1 MQDGLA
7 TGLPGHPYSL
17 MAATNPSVLLIDD
30 DAKLARLLTEYLGG
44 QGMSVTHAA
53 DGPRGIVACSKGTFD
68 VVLLDLMLPGMD
80 GLAVCQK
87 LRQQERWIPI
97 VMLTARGEETDRI
110 VGLELGADD
119 YLPKPFNPRELLAR
133 IRAVLRRTRPDLL
146 GGETSQEA
154 PVRVGDLL
162 LDPRSRQVSRRGAE
176 VRLTTYEFELLR
188 LLMLDA
194 GRVLS
199 RERLLDRLKGE
210 EFESF
215 DRSIDVHISR
225 LRQKLERNP
234 KDPKLI
240 KTIRGVGY
248 LLASADEP

>member
-1 MQDGLA
+1 MTA
-7 TGLPGHPYSL
+7 TVR
-17 MAATNPSVLLIDD
+17 ALLIDD

-44 QGMSVTHAA
+44 QGISVTHAA
-53 DGPRGIVACSKGTFD
+53 DGPRGLLACAKGAFD

-87 LRQQERWIPI
+87 LRQQGRQIPI

-133 IRAVLRRTRPDLL
+133 IRAIMRRTRPDTQ
-146 GGETSQEA
+146 GGDSPEDA
-154 PVRVGDLL
+154 PLQIRDLM
-162 LDPRSRQVSRRGAE
+162 LDPRSRQVTLRGTE

-188 LLMLDA
+188 LLMRDA

-215 DRSIDVHISR
+215 DRSIDVHVSR
-225 LRQKLERNP
+225 LRQKLEQNP
-234 KDPKLI
+234 KDPKWI

-248 LLASADEP
+248 LLASSDEI